1 MPKDKQVEPKL
12 VKKSSNNDD
21 IDSEQTTPKQK
32 VTKTKELSNDLEQDQ
47 VAPKRKS
54 VKTKEL
60 SNDNNV
66 PEQTPKQK
74 ATKTK
79 ELSNDDADPKEKVTK
94 VNKKLSNDDGSK
106 PKADKK
112 SSNDN
117 PDQDKVASKS
127 KTDKKSSNDNPDQDK
142 VASKSKTDKKSS
154 NDNDPDLDKPISRMK
169 AFKAKKL
176 SEDREANFNQVE
188 PKRRPI
194 KIKELSD
201 DEPDFNQVA
210 PKRRPIKIKELSDD
224 EPDFIPV
231 EPKRRPIKELS
242 DDEPDFIP
250 IEPKRRPI
258 KTKGSPNDDID
269 FDKPEQK
276 YKFSDAELAKKF
288 PNDESEQTEETG
300 VIYAIVNRN
309 DGKAYIGR
317 CFSHEKHGKHP
328 MTVYGA
334 NGRFRRHLSNALGAD
349 VITRTECPIFYEEIR
364 NHNGDKNIWYVTTLK
379 VISKKHLKEYETKFI
394 KRYNTS
400 DPKFGYNYFVGDN
413 KPDDSTY
420 LSQYQEA
427 KAASNASRV
436 QDGSLK
442 KLPQNIGLPAN
453 IHYKETIFSN
463 GIPLIGYF
471 VQIKIDGKIYYRAFL
486 SKDYSLEQ
494 KLEMAK
500 DQLEKFKKKAQ
511 DLRDAKAKMLLE
523 KQRESPANALQI

>member
-12 VKKSSNNDD
+12 VKKSPNDD

-32 VTKTKELSNDLEQDQ
+32 VTKTKELSNDVDQDQ

-60 SNDNNV
+60 SNDNDV
-66 PEQTPKQK
+66 PEQTPKQ
-74 ATKTK
+74 
-79 ELSNDDADPKEKVTK
+79 KVTK
-94 VNKKLSNDDGSK
+94 VNKKLSNDDGDLEQKATKVNKKLSNDGDLEQKATRSEKLSNDDESK
-106 PKADKK
+106 P
-112 SSNDN
+112 
-117 PDQDKVASKS
+117 
-127 KTDKKSSNDNPDQDK
+127 KTDKKSSNDNHDQDK
-142 VASKSKTDKKSS
+142 VASKSS
-154 NDNDPDLDKPISRMK
+154 NDNHSDLDKPISRMK

-231 EPKRRPIKELS
+231 EPKRRPIKTKELS